1 MNFKKKLKVRLYF
14 AIGFTV
20 LGLLL
25 MLVFNIFSSGNEYI
39 STFGF
44 AMIIVGIV
52 RIRSYVLITKNEE
65 TIKKQQIVETDERNI
80 AIANKAKSVSFII
93 YILIASVAVI
103 VFQFLNKPQ
112 ISYIIS
118 LTVSVLVL
126 IYWIS
131 YWIIRKK
138 S

>member
-52 RIRSYVLITKNEE
+52 RIRSYVLIPKTEE

>member
-1 MNFKKKLKVRLYF
+1 MKFKKKLKVRLYF

-25 MLVFNIFSSGNEYI
+25 MLVFNIFSTGNEYL

-44 AMIIVGIV
+44 AMMIVGIV
-52 RIRSYVLITKNEE
+52 KVRNYIMITKNEE
-65 TIKKQQIVETDERNI
+65 TIKKQQIIETDERNI
-80 AIANKAKSVSFII
+80 AITNKAKSASFII
-93 YILIASVAVI
+93 YILIASVVVI
-103 VFQFLNKPQ
+103 VLQLFKKSQPA
-112 ISYIIS
+112 YIIS

>member
-25 MLVFNIFSSGNEYI
+25 MLVFNIFSTGNEYI

-118 LTVSVLVL
+118 LSVSVLVL